1 MGYEEWSIVQ
11 LRGWCVDAIL
21 LFFCWFAS
29 HFMTISSKMIAL
41 FAVQF
46 SFFVRWMDGS
56 VLKRSLLSF
65 VIQWHDGRKKPYH
78 QRPLIMNSNFN
89 GIGAKIH
96 WGVYLFNELSFS
108 CHFSSVSWMRDREK
122 NSSNGMNTMIDDKSL
137 TMAGMNAAR
146 AKKRSRCTATDDRYE
161 RNWLKQAAN
170 EEHQMCKSNSAKKQ
184 ACNDWFD
191 NPDSNKKN
199 DIHEMK
205 KILSTCMALKGE
217 GIQLRDSSKSLRKR
231 VQLGNVVAFVL
242 LFVYTTEMYTH
253 QIDDVCAWKT
263 IIKHWTIAIEK
274 PT

>member
-11 LRGWCVDAIL
+11 LRGWCVDVIL
-21 LFFCWFAS
+21 LFFLLVCITFYDYFVKNDCTFCRSIFLFRQMNGWFG
-29 HFMTISSKMIAL
+29 
-41 FAVQF
+41 V
-46 SFFVRWMDGS
+46 
-56 VLKRSLLSF
+56 
-65 VIQWHDGRKKPYH
+65 KKKLIIVCHSMAWREKKTHH

-170 EEHQMCKSNSAKKQ
+170 
-184 ACNDWFD
+184 
-191 NPDSNKKN
+191 
-199 DIHEMK
+199 
-205 KILSTCMALKGE
+205 
-217 GIQLRDSSKSLRKR
+217 R
-231 VQLGNVVAFVL
+231 VRR
-242 LFVYTTEMYTH
+242 TS
-253 QIDDVCAWKT
+253 DV
-263 IIKHWTIAIEK
+263 
-274 PT
+274 